1 MRISF
6 KIISRDFRK
15 LKKMREKYWCYHN
28 ETKMK
33 VLHGWRSSLVT
44 LRSPL
49 NCLKVIFYWSSVYDN
64 ASLKMGM
71 DFGFWHFPPNF
82 ELVRHTMPYLMTTTT
97 HRSLSTKGELVYNYS
112 RHGPAFYCQKDSGRR
127 HISNIDQRVWCFQEV
142 VIHIFGIVF
151 ATPRLTQTWKFPSIF
166 VDTEPRTDWMANNE
180 LLLKPW
186 YHIML

>member
-1 MRISF
+1 MGPISAEGSVRLLPNGF
-6 KIISRDFRK
+6 GRSLIISQTYEISVIVNF
-15 LKKMREKYWCYHN
+15 YYS
-28 ETKMK
+28 
-33 VLHGWRSSLVT
+33 WR
-44 LRSPL
+44 R
-49 NCLKVIFYWSSVYDN
+49 
-64 ASLKMGM
+64 
-71 DFGFWHFPPNF
+71 
-82 ELVRHTMPYLMTTTT
+82 TMPYLMTTTT